1 MERDIV
7 KPPLVDMGVRRVSFV
22 KGAGV
27 FFPPQHF
34 PGSVSNSLSE
44 QRQDIS
50 HRNTT
55 GACRAKDQCSGA
67 YAGTEGRR
75 EGKGENGGREKER
88 EQRKRCEKG
97 RKGGGN
103 VGRWKARKREKTR
116 AQSMCVGEG
125 ERPLGGLEGVES
137 VALPQGSVCKP
148 LSTPKA
154 AFTKRFTRQVSG
166 VLCCPAL

>member
-7 KPPLVDMGVRRVSFV
+7 KPPSVGTGVRRVPFV

-50 HRNTT
+50 HHNTA

-67 YAGTEGRR
+67 RAGTEGRR
-75 EGKGENGGREKER
+75 EGRGKNGGREGVTEKVREGQER
-88 EQRKRCEKG
+88 RRKCGVVVE
-97 RKGGGN
+97 
-103 VGRWKARKREKTR
+103 VRKREDESAEHVCGRGRKT
-116 AQSMCVGEG
+116 M
-125 ERPLGGLEGVES
+125 GGLEGVES

-148 LSTPKA
+148 LSTPQSCFHKEIYK
-154 AFTKRFTRQVSG
+154 TGLR
-166 VLCCPAL
+166 CALLPCIMSE